1 MTKVDLKV
9 VLLGHQNVGKSCVVD
24 RFLNSKFDSAQ
35 KNTIGAA
42 FGAKRVFLP
51 SGQGMTLGIWDT
63 AGAERFESLSR
74 VYYHSAGVALI
85 CFDPSNFDSWL
96 KLEFWVSELHENEPQ
111 CRIYLIETKYDQIES
126 GGERAV
132 SEARQLPIAKAAVSR
147 HVQVLWECVGPE
159 ADVKS
164 YAADIDATVV
174 RTSAKTGLNV
184 AELFVGVARDHHDV
198 MHRAERQ
205 VAGNTIHIQPAVA
218 RSKKELPTLVV
229 HDRV

>member
-132 SEARQLPIAKAAVSR
+132 SEA
-147 HVQVLWECVGPE
+147 
-159 ADVKS
+159 DVKS

-218 RSKKELPTLVV
+218 RSKKELPNPCCS
-229 HDRV
+229 